1 MKDKKHFGLP
11 EKMKKQKPN
20 KSNRYRKITA
30 EIRHDLKYIA
40 TQLARK
46 SPSYSIEF
54 EEQLDDVAQHSV
66 KWHQFGILT
75 HTRLTFDYLRK
86 NKLYRELNFPHQVL
100 ARIQRHLNKKIGDL
114 TKTELLKIAS
124 LLHDIGKFKV
134 RFWDDIKQQFKFK
147 GHEAESAKIAKQYLK
162 NKLTPTQAAY
172 IYKIILL
179 HDEPLELKKNLKQIP
194 SHTIDQEQRLFQNM
208 IKKLGKEAIDILVFF
223 WSDKVAK
230 GVTKAQQED
239 EQLMKKVLITGLN
252 TILTIHGK
260 N

>member
-1 MKDKKHFGLP
+1 MEDKKLFGLP
-11 EKMKKQKPN
+11 EKMEKQKSN
-20 KSNRYRKITA
+20 KNNKYRKITA
-30 EIRHDLKYIA
+30 EIRHDLKHLA

-46 SPSYSIEF
+46 SPSYSVEF
-54 EEQLDDVAQHSV
+54 EEQLDDVAQHSI

-86 NKLYRELNFPHQVL
+86 NKLYRELDFSRQMQLH
-100 ARIQRHLNKKIGDL
+100 IQKHLNKNISDL
-114 TKTELLKIAS
+114 KKTELLQIAS

-134 RFWDDIKQQFKFK
+134 RFWDDAKQQFKFK
-147 GHEAESAKIAKQYLK
+147 GHEAESAKIAKQYLR
-162 NKLTPTQAAY
+162 NKLTPAQTAY
-172 IYKIILL
+172 IYRIILL
-179 HDEPLELKKNLKQIP
+179 HDEPLELKKRLKRMA
-194 SHTIDQEQRLFQNM
+194 SRTTNQERRLFQNM

-223 WSDKVAK
+223 WSDKIAK

-252 TILTIHGK
+252 TILNIHGK